1 MWYKKSSLTEV
12 AMSRYALSLPQQLKQ
27 KTKEIARQQG
37 VSLNQFILWAVA
49 EKVGSLAEGL
59 ADPNF
64 PGIGYRRGATG
75 QPAPVLQ
82 GQGIRVQT
90 IVVGHHDWGMNTS
103 QIAEAYAVSEAQVK
117 EALAFYQ
124 SHRTEIDA
132 SIQADSQLEL
142 ARA

>member
-1 MWYKKSSLTEV
+1 
-12 AMSRYALSLPQQLKQ
+12 MSRYALSLPQQLKQ
-27 KTKEIARQQG
+27 KAEEIARQQG

-59 ADPNF
+59 SDPNF

-82 GQGIRVQT
+82 GLGIRVQT
-90 IVVGHHDWGMNTS
+90 LVVGYLDWGMNTA
-103 QIAEAYAVSEAQVK
+103 QLAEAYGISESQAK

-124 SHRTEIDA
+124 AHRTEVDA
-132 SIQADSQLEL
+132 SIEADSQLVL
-142 ARA
+142 ALG